1 MKEIKKAL
9 FVAGIVCLVSSMFSF
24 AQLFSDIFYFNVATY
39 YIVMDAIYCALSV
52 TTGTIFLVMR
62 NKSLKDIVAKRG
74 MFITLLVL
82 NIFNNLIVWA
92 MAFWVELL
100 VSRYSRVSTFSYNHV
115 GEQNTKQEQNV
126 GQDNEVVLDKDEYE
140 IKNKVDMITEELEKL
155 SKLKESGV
163 ITEEEYKK
171 LKQDLLNKSFL

>member
-9 FVAGIVCLVSSMFSF
+9 FVAGIVCVVSSMFSF
-24 AQLFSDIFYFNVATY
+24 AQLFSDIFYFNAATY
-39 YIVMDAIYCALSV
+39 YVVLDGVYAALSI
-52 TTGTIFLVMR
+52 TTGIIFLVMR
-62 NKSLKDIVAKRG
+62 SKSLKEIVEKRG

-100 VSRYSRVSTFSYNHV
+100 VSRYSRVSNFDYNHV
-115 GEQNTKQEQNV
+115 GEQNTKVQE
-126 GQDNEVVLDKDEYE
+126 NEVVLDKDDYE
-140 IKNKVDMITEELEKL
+140 IKSKVDMLTEEIEKL
-155 SKLKESGV
+155 TKLKESGA

-171 LKQDLLNKSFL
+171 LKEDLLNKSLL

>member
-9 FVAGIVCLVSSMFSF
+9 FVAGIVCVVSSMFSF
-24 AQLFSDIFYFNVATY
+24 AQLFSDIFYFNAATY
-39 YIVMDAIYCALSV
+39 YVVLDGVYAALSM
-52 TTGTIFLVMR
+52 TTGIIFLVMR
-62 NKSLKDIVAKRG
+62 SKSLKDIVEKRG

-100 VSRYSRVSTFSYNHV
+100 VSRYSRVSNFGYNHV
-115 GEQNTKQEQNV
+115 GEQNTKA
-126 GQDNEVVLDKDEYE
+126 QDNEVVLDKDDYE
-140 IKNKVDMITEELEKL
+140 IKSKVDMLTEEIEKVN
-155 SKLKESGV
+155 KLKESGA

-171 LKQDLLNKSFL
+171 LKEDLLNKSLL

>member
-1 MKEIKKAL
+1 MKQLRKAL
-9 FVAGIVCLVSSMFSF
+9 LIAGIVCVGSSMFSF
-24 AQLFSDIFYFNVATY
+24 AQLFSDIFYFQAKTY
-39 YIVMDAIYCALSV
+39 YIVLDGVYAALSII
-52 TTGTIFLVMR
+52 TGIIFLIMQ
-62 NKSLKDIVAKRG
+62 NKTLKQIVDKKA
-74 MFITLLVL
+74 MFVTLLIL

-140 IKNKVDMITEELEKL
+140 IKSKVDLLTEEIEKL
-155 SKLKESGV
+155 NKLKESGA

-171 LKQDLLNKSFL
+171 LKEDLLNKSFL

>member
-9 FVAGIVCLVSSMFSF
+9 FVAGIVCVVSSMFSF
-24 AQLFSDIFYFNVATY
+24 AQLFSDIFYFNAATY
-39 YIVMDAIYCALSV
+39 YVVLDGVYAALSM
-52 TTGTIFLVMR
+52 TTGIIFLVMR
-62 NKSLKDIVAKRG
+62 SKSLKDIVEKRG

-100 VSRYSRVSTFSYNHV
+100 VSRYSKVSNFDYNHV
-115 GEQNTKQEQNV
+115 GEQNTKVQE
-126 GQDNEVVLDKDEYE
+126 NEVVLDKDDYE
-140 IKNKVDMITEELEKL
+140 IKSKVDMLTEEIEKL
-155 SKLKESGV
+155 TKLKESGA

-171 LKQDLLNKSFL
+171 LKEDLLNKSLL

>member
-9 FVAGIVCLVSSMFSF
+9 FVAGIVCVVSSMFSF
-24 AQLFSDIFYFNVATY
+24 AQLFSDIFYFNAETY
-39 YIVMDAIYCALSV
+39 YVVLDGVYAALSM
-52 TTGTIFLVMR
+52 TTGIIFLVMR
-62 NKSLKDIVAKRG
+62 SKSLKDIVEKRG

-100 VSRYSRVSTFSYNHV
+100 VSRYSRVSNFDYNHV
-115 GEQNTKQEQNV
+115 GEQNTKVQE
-126 GQDNEVVLDKDEYE
+126 NEVVLDKDDYE
-140 IKNKVDMITEELEKL
+140 IKSKVDMLTEEIEKL
-155 SKLKESGV
+155 TKLKESGA

-171 LKQDLLNKSFL
+171 LKEDLLNKSLL

>member
-9 FVAGIVCLVSSMFSF
+9 FVAGIVCVVSSMFSF
-24 AQLFSDIFYFNVATY
+24 AQLFSDIFYFNAATY
-39 YIVMDAIYCALSV
+39 YVVLDGVYAALSM
-52 TTGTIFLVMR
+52 TTGIIFLVMR
-62 NKSLKDIVAKRG
+62 SKSLKNIVEKRG

-100 VSRYSRVSTFSYNHV
+100 VSRYSKVSNFDYNHV
-115 GEQNTKQEQNV
+115 GEQNTKVQE
-126 GQDNEVVLDKDEYE
+126 NEVVLDKDDYE
-140 IKNKVDMITEELEKL
+140 IKSKVDLLTEEIEKL
-155 SKLKESGV
+155 NKLKESGA

-171 LKQDLLNKSFL
+171 LKEDLLNKSFL